1 MKRTLFV
8 GLSALAL
15 SLTAAP
21 AFAGE
26 TVALNRDSQSNIQQ
40 ITPTNL
46 VTRSYQGSFTNQ
58 GIPSYGVFVKEANSG
73 RVTAED
79 LVEVGIASGR
89 LAPETINDRDYLSS
103 VDFQL
108 RNFNN
113 D

>member
-1 MKRTLFV
+1 MKRTVFAT
-8 GLSALAL
+8 LSALT
-15 SLTAAP
+15 LTLVAAP
-21 AFAGE
+21 AFADE
-26 TVALNRDSQSNIQQ
+26 VVAIKQNSLNNVRQ
-40 ITPTNL
+40 IAPVDL
-46 VTRSYQGSFTNQ
+46 VSRSYQGSFTNQ
-58 GIPSYGVFVKEANSG
+58 GIPSFGVFAKAANSG